1 MAINSQKFLPGAKS
15 GSIVATTYNR
25 SARSL
30 MVAPPPSAT
39 SGAAIPQAQPDG
51 GGPPESRKKAIHKKL
66 RLRLRRFLVRL
77 LRFNVKRL
85 NLIENEQRR
94 RREIRRKKK
103 MRRMDSSTF

>member
-51 GGPPESRKKAIHKKL
+51 GGPPEDP
-66 RLRLRRFLVRL
+66 L
-77 LRFNVKRL
+77 LKEALFA
-85 NLIENEQRR
+85 
-94 RREIRRKKK
+94 
-103 MRRMDSSTF
+103 